1 MKNNLKIVVVLLGG
15 YGGYKYLCIIKK
27 AKAINHTLNL
37 KIMTNE
43 EKILAEFNAMF
54 AQDKIEAEKK
64 VEHLDFA
71 SLKESVKKVKESY
84 TIEDVTP
91 EGYGI

>member
-1 MKNNLKIVVVLLGG
+1 MQKTCTVFKVSVSLTYQKRESVNHSLLKF
-15 YGGYKYLCIIKK
+15 
-27 AKAINHTLNL
+27 

-64 VEHLDFA
+64 VEHIDFK
-71 SLKESVKKVKESY
+71 SLKVSIENLKSNH